1 MKNIALVLLALL
13 AIPGAIVVGFLL
25 IAGLLGAGVWAMV
38 NIGYVVLWAV
48 GIGIIYLILKSV
60 VN

>member
-1 MKNIALVLLALL
+1 MNNIALVLLALL

-38 NIGYVVLWAV
+38 HIGYVVLWAV
-48 GIGIIYLILKSV
+48 GIGIIYLILKSIV
-60 VN
+60 D

>member
-38 NIGYVVLWAV
+38 HIGHVVIWALA
-48 GIGIIYLILKSV
+48 IGVIYLVLKEIV
-60 VN
+60 D

>member
-38 NIGYVVLWAV
+38 HIGYVVLWAV
-48 GIGIIYLILKSV
+48 GIGIIYLILKSIV
-60 VN
+60 D

>member
-1 MKNIALVLLALL
+1 MKNIVLVLLALL

-38 NIGYVVLWAV
+38 HIGYVVLWAFA
-48 GIGIIYLILKSV
+48 IGVIYLVLKAL

>member
-38 NIGYVVLWAV
+38 HIGYVVLWAV
-48 GIGIIYLILKSV
+48 AIGVIYLILKEV
-60 VN
+60 AK